1 MAAGGLAIE
10 GGPAVRTA
18 PWPSWPRWGAAER
31 RALLEVLESGR
42 WGRGG
47 RAVPEIEARFAALH
61 GARYAVA
68 CCNGTVA
75 IQLGLIAAGV
85 RPGDDVI
92 TSPYSFV
99 ATAHAARA
107 LGAVPVFVDVEP
119 GTHNLDPELIEA
131 AITERTT
138 AILPVHIGGRPADMD
153 RVNEIAARCGLRV
166 VEDAGQAWLAGWRG
180 RRVGTLGQ
188 AGAFSFQSSKNLTAG
203 EGGMLLT
210 NDEALYRRAWSWHDC
225 GRDPE
230 GAPHE
235 YAPAGLNLRMT
246 EFQAAILCYGLERL
260 PTEQAIRR
268 QAMDTLSTGLTGV
281 DGVLVP
287 GPDER
292 ITSHGCHIFMVRL
305 DESGTEVDRNW
316 VIEALRAEGVPV
328 HPGYTTPLQ
337 RGLPVCE
344 ALCRTTIWIKHEVLL
359 GGAAEMRD
367 VVNAFAKVLSA
378 ARTAPRTSER
388 RLD

>member
-1 MAAGGLAIE
+1 M
-10 GGPAVRTA
+10 
-18 PWPSWPRWGAAER
+18 
-31 RALLEVLESGR
+31 
-42 WGRGG
+42 
-47 RAVPEIEARFAALH
+47 
-61 GARYAVA
+61 
-68 CCNGTVA
+68 
-75 IQLGLIAAGV
+75 
-85 RPGDDVI
+85 
-92 TSPYSFV
+92 
-99 ATAHAARA
+99 
-107 LGAVPVFVDVEP
+107 EP

-203 EGGMLLT
+203 EGGM
-210 NDEALYRRAWSWHDC
+210 
-225 GRDPE
+225 P
-230 GAPHE
+230 PHE
-235 YAPAGLNLRMT
+235 RRGAVPAGVVLARLRT
-246 EFQAAILCYGLERL
+246 RSGGRAARVR
-260 PTEQAIRR
+260 TRR
-268 QAMDTLSTGLTGV
+268 SQPPDDRVPGGHTVLRAGEVCRPSRPSAGKPWTRCPTGLAGV